1 MAIPPAAAVPLRK
14 FLRDKTC
21 ERDGLLSTLVL
32 GPAKIILRKIQR
44 RGHFKEF
51 ATFFKVEHCVQS
63 FI

>member
-32 GPAKIILRKIQR
+32 GPANNSQEMQL

-51 ATFFKVEHCVQS
+51 AAFFKVEHCVQS